1 MARLV
6 LVGMPGVGKSTA
18 ALALAARWNCAVL
31 DVDDVVA
38 TMVGSSAADFL
49 LLEGE
54 DAFREREVD
63 ALDQAL
69 RSDVVVSTGGGI
81 VSTPRARERLKHE
94 MTVWLDC
101 DNASIL
107 PRLAGVDRPLLG
119 DDPVGSLVRLRAQR
133 EEWYREVAR
142 ARIDASGSVD
152 DVVDRLIEEA
162 ARTAT

>member
-1 MARLV
+1 VARLV

-18 ALALAARWNCAVL
+18 AQALAARWNCAAL

-49 LLEGE
+49 RLEGE

-69 RSDVVVSTGGGI
+69 RSDAVVSTGGGI
-81 VSTPRARERLKHE
+81 VSSPRARERLKDE
-94 MTVWLDC
+94 VTVWLDC
-101 DNASIL
+101 DDASIL
-107 PRLAGVDRPLLG
+107 LRLAGVDRPLLG
-119 DDPVGSLVRLRAQR
+119 DDPVGSLARLRAQR

-152 DVVDRLIEEA
+152 DVVDRLVEEV
-162 ARTAT
+162 ARTAR